1 MNNTQMIN
9 NQNWIS
15 VSNSFDSSSVL
26 NSLTI
31 RTEIEELIHK
41 VENVN
46 RAGVDYEVTFGK
58 KMCPTRHGCTGATNC
73 NYCYGDYPG

>member
-9 NQNWIS
+9 NQNLIS
-15 VSNSFDSSSVL
+15 VFNSFDSSSAL

-58 KMCPTRHGCTGATNC
+58 KNVSNKTWMHR
-73 NYCYGDYPG
+73 CYKLQLWLW